1 MSIYVFLHLSA
12 LEKIGLN
19 KKLFGLHSLR
29 SGGVTAA
36 ATAHVEDR
44 LFKKRGRWKTDRAKD
59 DYIKENISERLSVTK
74 NLGI

>member
-29 SGGVTAA
+29 SGGVTAT

-44 LFKKRGRWKTDRAKD
+44 LLKKHGRWKTTVLKTT
-59 DYIKENISERLSVTK
+59 ILKK
-74 NLGI
+74 NFQNVCQSLKI